1 MRPRSAPLRLRART
15 AFGLLGL
22 AVASAA
28 LASAPASA
36 ERPARRVAAAP
47 AAPALAPPS
56 PDLPGLP
63 DTSIE
68 LARVPVESPEFDE
81 AAARYGEADAAHTAA
96 RARRHDLDQTMT
108 VLHGRARELDAISAS
123 TRARMAGLSARLEAI
138 EGAIQQ
144 LAVAAFV
151 VGTEDE
157 RLDSALV
164 SETPSIS
171 EGDRRAVI
179 GGLTMDVLLA
189 ERAAYRARLEAA
201 EARADDARAELAEV
215 RDSLQDL
222 GSERPDAVR
231 REVDEAD
238 EVADERV
245 RYEEARVLATVDG
258 VEFPLVALDAYYR
271 AADSIAEE
279 RPTCGV
285 RWWGI
290 AGISRVEG
298 RHGTYGGT
306 ELRPNGDTTRRIIGI
321 QLNGTNETAVVG
333 DSDGGT
339 LDGDPAFDRAV
350 GPMQF
355 IPQTWSRYQ
364 ADGNED
370 GTTSPFNLYDATLAA
385 AKYLCTSSSGLDAD
399 PGLRSAYFSYNH
411 SLPYVDAV
419 LGYARLYERAIDIPD
434 PEDRAG
440 A

>member
-1 MRPRSAPLRLRART
+1 MRPRSAPRRRAR
-15 AFGLLGL
+15 ASFGLLAL
-22 AVASAA
+22 AVASAV
-28 LASAPASA
+28 LVGAPAAA
-36 ERPARRVAAAP
+36 ERPAQRPAAAP
-47 AAPALAPPS
+47 TAAVLAPPS
-56 PDLPGLP
+56 PELPGLP

-68 LARVPVESPEFDE
+68 LARVPVASPEFED
-81 AAARYGEADAAHTAA
+81 ATARYGEVDAAHTAA
-96 RARRHDLDQTMT
+96 RARRHDLDQTTT
-108 VLHGRARELDAISAS
+108 VLQGRARELDAIRAS
-123 TRARMAGLSARLEAI
+123 TSARIAGLTARLDAI
-138 EGAIQQ
+138 EAAIQQ

-151 VGTEDE
+151 IGSEEE

-171 EGDRRAVI
+171 EGDRREVI

-189 ERAAYRARLEAA
+189 ERAAYRARLETA
-201 EARADDARAELAEV
+201 EKRAGDARGELREV
-215 RDSLQDL
+215 HESLQDL
-222 GSERPDAVR
+222 STERPDAVR
-231 REVDEAD
+231 TEVDQAD
-238 EVADERV
+238 AVAEERV

-271 AADSIAEE
+271 AADTIAEE
-279 RPTCGV
+279 QPTCGV
-285 RWWGI
+285 RWWAI

-321 QLNGTNETAVVG
+321 QLNGTNATAVVG

-419 LGYARLYERAIDIPD
+419 LGYARLYERAIDIPE
-434 PEDRAG
+434 PEDRVDP
-440 A
+440 